1 MTRVLT
7 WVILIIRGRC
17 LGVLALGGAA
27 PEIVMSGGISSTQI
41 LFEFEFGANPRFA
54 FVPNGLF

>member
-41 LFEFEFGANPRFA
+41 LFEFGAKPRFA